1 MIVECTRGFGKV
13 EHPKTRE
20 EIDVE
25 EPFETDEETFEL
37 LNEAYPG
44 FKIVDSSPSRDS
56 ICGVEKAN
64 GEPCE
69 RTVES
74 GDTCW
79 QH

>member
-13 EHPKTRE
+13 EHPETGK

-44 FKIVDSSPSRDS
+44 FKIIDNSVEEG